1 MAASGKL
8 SLSRGKQYL
17 SQVDPVMARL
27 IERVGPTRV
36 RSERQLSIYQS
47 LVRAIVYQMLSTQ
60 SANAI
65 HERLL
70 HACPTGVEPDTVIE
84 LGEPQL
90 REIGFSRA
98 KVASVLELSEK
109 MRNGAIPG
117 DRELRELDDDKLIE
131 LLTTVRGIGRWS
143 VEVLMIFN
151 LQRADVLPS
160 TDLGIRKGHA
170 LAYALDDMLP
180 AGQLARVG
188 ELWSPH
194 RSVASWYLWR
204 ATDSVDWSACD

>member
-1 MAASGKL
+1 MSGNRKL
-8 SLSRGKQYL
+8 SLREGKAYL
-17 SQVDPVMARL
+17 SGVDPLMARL
-27 IERVGPTRV
+27 IEKVGPTRV
-36 RSERQLSIYQS
+36 RSESKRSIYQS

-70 HACPTGVEPDTVIE
+70 QVCSDGVEPQSILN
-84 LGEPQL
+84 LGEQVL
-90 REIGFSRA
+90 RDIGFSRA
-98 KVASVLELSEK
+98 KVASVVDLSEK
-109 MRNGAIPG
+109 MLDGTIPG
-117 DRELRELDDDKLIE
+117 DRALRRLEDEALIE
-131 LLTTVRGIGRWS
+131 RLTTVRGIGRWS

-151 LQRADVLPS
+151 LQRADVLPA

-170 LAYALDDMLP
+170 LAYGLEEPLP
-180 AGQLARVG
+180 AGHLAKAG
-188 ELWSPH
+188 QIWGPH